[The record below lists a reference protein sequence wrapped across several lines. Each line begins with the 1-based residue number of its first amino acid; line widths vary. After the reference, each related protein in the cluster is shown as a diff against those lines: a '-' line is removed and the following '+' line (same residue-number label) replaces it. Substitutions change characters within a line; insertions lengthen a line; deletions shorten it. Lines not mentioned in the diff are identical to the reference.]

1 MKVWGESAGLRAL
14 TPPAEGSGVALST
27 QTGNSQQLQLQFQ
40 AIWHLHL
47 PSTGTCMRVAP

>member
-47 PSTGTCMRVAP
+47 PSTGTCMHVAP